1 MLSALLP
8 ALLAQAAAP
17 ASVEPPPPPPTAE
30 TRLAACLA
38 EARGPAGAAL
48 DMADR
53 WLSEAKGAEQAMPRQ
68 CLGAVYSRQGDWVL
82 AERSFLDAREAVPAA
97 QAARRARLA
106 AMAGNA
112 ALADGRNED
121 ALEALALAQGD
132 AGRAGDAALLG
143 EVEVDRARALVPLDR
158 LKEAEEALA
167 NARRDAAQSSDAW
180 LLSAALARRQG
191 NLADAQR
198 YIEQA
203 ADLRPIDPEIGLEA
217 GLIAALAGRE
227 DAARKS
233 WQSVVDADP
242 SSDSA
247 RTARGYLA
255 QLGTP

>member
-1 MLSALLP
+1 MLSTIIPVLLP
-8 ALLAQAAAP
+8 QAAAA
-17 ASVEPPPPPPTAE
+17 ASAPSPPPPAAE

-38 EARGPAGAAL
+38 EARGNADTAI
-48 DMADR
+48 DTADR

-68 CLGAVYSRQGDWVL
+68 CLGAGYARQGDWVL

-121 ALEALALAQGD
+121 ALEALDLAQGD
-132 AGRAGDAALLG
+132 AGRAGDAGLLG
-143 EVEVDRARALVPLDR
+143 EVEVDRARALVPLGR
-158 LKEAEEALA
+158 LQDAESALA

-191 NLADAQR
+191 NLTAAQQ
-198 YIEQA
+198 YIETA

-217 GLIAALAGRE
+217 GLIAAVAGRE
-227 DAARKS
+227 EAARKS

-242 SSDSA
+242 SGDSA

>member
-1 MLSALLP
+1 MLSLIFP
-8 ALLAQAAAP
+8 VLLAQAAVEAP
-17 ASVEPPPPPPTAE
+17 PQTPPPTTAE

-38 EARGPAGAAL
+38 QVRGPADVAI
-48 DMADR
+48 DTADR

-68 CLGAVYSRQGDWVL
+68 CLGTVYSRQGDWVL

-198 YIEQA
+198 YIETA

-217 GLIAALAGRE
+217 GLIAALSGRE
-227 DAARKS
+227 EAARKS

-242 SSDSA
+242 SGDSA

-255 QLGTP
+255 ELGTP